1 MSKIW
6 LLWFF
11 NKTLSYLIMFRPFLP
26 VTEPD
31 IMHPSKYLKIVIM
44 SFWIH
49 RSYDEFISHL
59 CNRILSHLMM
69 FNLFLT
75 VNEPDIKHLSRY
87 LKICF
92 LKLSVRRSYK
102 KFQPLTTFAEKLNH
116 IYLGNSYISLYPGKK
131 TLKKSLDIAY

>member
-1 MSKIW
+1 
-6 LLWFF
+6 
-11 NKTLSYLIMFRPFLP
+11 
-26 VTEPD
+26 
-31 IMHPSKYLKIVIM
+31 
-44 SFWIH
+44 
-49 RSYDEFISHL
+49 
-59 CNRILSHLMM
+59 MM

-116 IYLGNSYISLYPGKK
+116 IYYGSSYISLYPGKK
-131 TLKKSLDIAY
+131 NFEKVTGHCLLEKAVFLRSVLSHIFLRNFVNIRNISVLTEYISLLKCTTLSSEYPSVTL